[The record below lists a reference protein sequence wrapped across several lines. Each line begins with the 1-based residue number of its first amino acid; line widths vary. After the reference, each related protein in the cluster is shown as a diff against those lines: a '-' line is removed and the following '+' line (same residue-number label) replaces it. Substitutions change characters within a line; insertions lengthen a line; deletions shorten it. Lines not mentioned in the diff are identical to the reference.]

1 MVLLVVDARHILSGR
16 IPKLERMAKNKLAI
30 VATKS
35 DLMQK
40 KPDNLQEQKGEIP
53 LFYVSSKTKE
63 GVKELLEWILQKARI
78 WREGNLYGGR
88 KSQKKCNFDI
98 LIMGLPNV
106 GKSSLINAM
115 VGRKVARTGFRA
127 GITRGVQW
135 INLAEG
141 IRLVDAPGVVE
152 FAMKE
157 EELALAGSLD
167 VEKLKDPISVA
178 EKLIEN
184 LDSEKKEEFSK
195 YFGIEFSDDA
205 QEVLARIA
213 SRRGKLMRKGVPNIL
228 EAAKIV
234 LREYQKGKYWA

>member
-1 MVLLVVDARHILSGR
+1 
-16 IPKLERMAKNKLAI
+16 
-30 VATKS
+30 
-35 DLMQK
+35 
-40 KPDNLQEQKGEIP
+40 
-53 LFYVSSKTKE
+53 
-63 GVKELLEWILQKARI
+63 
-78 WREGNLYGGR
+78 
-88 KSQKKCNFDI
+88 
-98 LIMGLPNV
+98 
-106 GKSSLINAM
+106 
-115 VGRKVARTGFRA
+115 
-127 GITRGVQW
+127 
-135 INLAEG
+135 
-141 IRLVDAPGVVE
+141 VE

-213 SRRGKLMRKGVPNIL
+213 SRRGKLMQKGVPNIL

-234 LREYQKGKYWA
+234 LREYQKGKFGML